1 MNTIRVIKNYSK
13 YQRYVMNY
21 QKFQDE
27 LYKKI
32 DDTIVISS
40 DKVNSS
46 FSTAIDK
53 LIDSM
58 MIVEERSKQAKLNN
72 IDINVSINLGP
83 INIGISKKLSN
94 NE

>member
-1 MNTIRVIKNYSK
+1 MNTIRIVKNYGK

-32 DDTIVISS
+32 DETIVISS
-40 DKVNSS
+40 DKANSS
-46 FSTAIDK
+46 FNSTIDK

-58 MIVEERSKQAKLNN
+58 LIVEERSKQAKLNN

-94 NE
+94 DE

>member
-1 MNTIRVIKNYSK
+1 MNTIKIIKNYHR
-13 YQRYVMNY
+13 YPRYVMNY

-58 MIVEERSKQAKLNN
+58 IIVEERSKQAKLNN